1 MSMHLYYN
9 AENHGPYEII
19 NIGDLDLACGK
30 TLHNCELAVAI
41 HGQLNDKKDNAILI
55 PTWYSGTSKIIQD
68 VFIGAGRAIDPD
80 KYFVIV
86 VNQIGNG
93 LSSSP
98 HNTLGAYA
106 KAGFPTISI
115 ADDVTAQHRL
125 VTEHLGLTSLALVMG
140 GSMGAQQTYEWAAR
154 YPSMV
159 ERMAAIAGTART
171 SDINK
176 IMADAII
183 HGLRTDPS
191 FNNGNYVDAQAVSA
205 GLAQHA
211 RLMTLYGLSADFFE
225 RQHYKQLGFDTV
237 EAFFE
242 GFMKPYFSA
251 MDPNNL
257 ITMLEKWRAADVSI
271 LEDGDLRAALG
282 RITAKALIMPIS
294 QDMFFPPS
302 TCLAEAQMIQG
313 AVFHA
318 SSSPSGHLGL
328 FGIDGDWVQ
337 EVDNQLAEL
346 LGRK

>member
-1 MSMHLYYN
+1 MSLHPYYN
-9 AENHGPYEII
+9 AGNHGPYEII

-41 HGQLNDKKDNAILI
+41 HGQLNEKKDNAVLI

-68 VFIGAGRAIDPD
+68 VFIGTGRAIDPD

-98 HNTLGAYA
+98 HNIRGTYS
-106 KAGFPTISI
+106 KAGFPPISI

-125 VTEHLGLTSLALVMG
+125 VTEYLGLTKLALVMG
-140 GSMGAQQTYEWAAR
+140 GSMGAQQTYEWAVR
-154 YPSMV
+154 FPSMV

-176 IMADAII
+176 LLADAII
-183 HGLRTDPS
+183 DGLRTDPS
-191 FNNGNYVDAQAVSA
+191 FNHGNYVDAQAVSA

-211 RLMTLYGLSADFFE
+211 RLMTLYGLSAAFFE
-225 RQHYKQLGFDTV
+225 QQHYKPLGFDTV
-237 EAFFE
+237 EAFFD
-242 GFMKPYFSA
+242 GFMKPYFSP

-257 ITMLEKWRAADVSI
+257 VTMLEKWRAADVSA
-271 LEDGDLRAALG
+271 LEGGNLRAALG

-294 QDMFFPPS
+294 QDMIFPPS
-302 TCLAEAQMIQG
+302 TCLAEAEMIKD
-313 AVFHA
+313 ALFHA
-318 SSSPSGHLGL
+318 SNSPSGHLGL
-328 FGIDGDWVQ
+328 FGIDGDWVR
-337 EVDNQLAEL
+337 EVDNQLAKL
-346 LGRK
+346 LGQK